1 MSRWAQFTAGI
12 GNKISSKLLL
22 VVGTLLL
29 PVAVLSYLLYANADE
44 QVVFARDEQVGAE
57 YLTVTRQAVATAVEH
72 RALTAEYLTGQADS
86 RAAADKKQA
95 EVEELFKK
103 IDDIE
108 RRMVAQNKEPLT
120 KKAIDRA
127 TTQWRELLAK
137 LNGAKPRNTEKAYET
152 LVAYDKFIES
162 LRDLMVKA
170 ADGSRLTFDPE
181 AASYALMA
189 SEQRITSDMD
199 LTGRARWRA
208 LLATQAPDKT
218 LTLDQ
223 KADLLTL
230 LGELRYNESDID
242 FLLSDTLEARRDYDV
257 AISPKLKNWKEKRQ
271 NFLARVDQDVAR
283 TEKVTLTA
291 DKVTEAGT
299 ATLGATTDLF
309 DAAAPLLSKE
319 LTARADRYNRTLYL
333 GAVALFVGLAI
344 ALGVVYFV
352 TRSFT
357 QQIREYI
364 RLFTA
369 VNHGDY
375 SARVETISADELG
388 DMAGSLNQMVAHT
401 DELIQK
407 QKDEYDDL
415 QRSIMKLL
423 DDVSGTAGGDLTKQ
437 AEVTADATGAIA
449 DSFNYMIDQLRKI
462 IGNVQTATLQ
472 VSSAA
477 TQIHISAE
485 QLAEGSEAQVRQIVT
500 TSAAIDEMAVS
511 IQQVSDNAA
520 TSSTVAQ
527 QALTSAK
534 QGNTAVRNTIDGMGR
549 IREQAQETAKRI
561 KRLGETTQEIGQI
574 VQLIDDIADRTS
586 ILALNASIQA
596 AAAGEAGRGFA
607 VVAEEVER
615 LAVRSTEATK
625 KIAGLVKAIQS
636 ETNEAV
642 SAMEK
647 NIQEVVSGSKVAN
660 QAGQALQE
668 IEGVSVKL
676 SELIQQ
682 ISQASKQQARGS
694 ESLAKSM
701 SEISQVTRH
710 TASGTK
716 QAAESVSS
724 LAGLAD
730 ELRSSVSAFRLPA
743 GYVDAAA
750 LMAPSHQGHGGR
762 RNGRSLAL

>member
-1 MSRWAQFTAGI
+1 MSRFAHFTAGI
-12 GNKISSKLLL
+12 SNKISSKLLL
-22 VVGTLLL
+22 VVATLLL
-29 PVAVLSYLLYANADE
+29 PVAALSYLLYANTDE
-44 QVVFARDEQVGAE
+44 QVVFARDELVGAE
-57 YLTVTRQAVATAVEH
+57 YLTVTRQAVAAAVEH
-72 RALTAEYLTGQADS
+72 RAFIAEYLTGQAES
-86 RAAADKKQA
+86 RAAADKKQGD
-95 EVEELFKK
+95 VEELFKK
-103 IDDIE
+103 IDDID
-108 RRMVAQNKEPLT
+108 RKLTAQTKQTLT
-120 KKAIDRA
+120 KKALDKS
-127 TTQWRELLAK
+127 TTQWRDLLAK
-137 LNGAKPRNTEKAYET
+137 LNTAKPRNLEKAYEV
-152 LVAYDKFIES
+152 LAAYDTFVES
-162 LRDLMVKA
+162 LRDIMVKA

-181 AASYALMA
+181 PASYALMA
-189 SEQRITSDMD
+189 SAQRLTSDLD
-199 LTGRARWRA
+199 LTGRVRWRA
-208 LLATQAPDKT
+208 LLAAHATDKT
-218 LTLDQ
+218 LTANQ
-223 KADLLTL
+223 KADILTL
-230 LGELRYNESDID
+230 LGELKYNEADLN
-242 FLLSDTLEARRDYDV
+242 FLLVDTLDARRDLD
-257 AISPKLKNWKEKRQ
+257 AALSGKLATWKDKRQ
-271 NFLARVDQDVAR
+271 QMLGRVDQDVAR
-283 TEKVTLTA
+283 SEKVTLTA
-291 DKVTEAGT
+291 DKLNETAI
-299 ATLGATTDLF
+299 ATLGATTDGF
-309 DAAAPLLSKE
+309 DAAAPLLTKE

-333 GAVALFVGLAI
+333 GALALFVGLTF

-352 TRSFT
+352 TRGFT
-357 QQIREYI
+357 HQIRAYV
-364 RLFTA
+364 RLLTA

-375 SARVETISADELG
+375 SARVETYSADELG
-388 DMAGSLNQMVAHT
+388 EMAGSLNQVVAHT
-401 DELIQK
+401 EDLIQK
-407 QKDEYDDL
+407 QKNEYDDL

-668 IEGVSVKL
+668 IEGVSLKL

-716 QAAESVSS
+716 QTADSVSS